1 MVAVSKSSSP
11 VAGVVDE
18 YVAWLGKQPLSD
30 RSRESYRAQVVAFVD
45 WLAGFDDPDGALA
58 DGPVRDWAVRDYKR
72 FLKTKRRLSPA
83 SVNQALAAIDNFY
96 RSRAIGR
103 PDVGREPAA
112 QAAPRALD
120 EDDQRQ
126 LLRAVDRWPAARDRA
141 IVSLLLYTGL
151 RLTEIADLQLDD
163 VAVSARKG
171 EVTVRSGKGDVFRQV
186 PLNSACRGVLSEWFT
201 ERRQLLDTK
210 NTKSEAVWVSRL
222 GRPMSSRSI
231 SNVITRVA
239 DDAGI
244 EGLSPHVLRHT
255 FVTNLIRSGKDVV
268 LVAELAGHRNLDTTR
283 RYSLPTEADRADA
296 VEDVIVEL

>member
-1 MVAVSKSSSP
+1 MVAVSKSPSP

-18 YVAWLGKQPLSD
+18 YVVWLGKQPLSD
-30 RSRESYRAQVVAFVD
+30 RSRESYRAQVVAFVE
-45 WLAGFDDPDGALA
+45 WLAGFDDPAGALA

-72 FLKTKRRLSPA
+72 FLKIKRRLSPA

-120 EDDQRQ
+120 EDDQRR
-126 LLRAVDRWPAARDRA
+126 LLRAVDRWPVARDRA

-163 VAVSARKG
+163 IAVSARKG
-171 EVTVRSGKGDVFRQV
+171 EVTVRSGKGDVFRRV
-186 PLNSACRGVLSEWFT
+186 PLNSACREVLSEWFA

-210 NTKSEAVWVSRL
+210 NSESEAVWVSRL

-231 SNVITRVA
+231 SNVVTRLA

-283 RYSLPTEADRADA
+283 RYNLPTEADRADA